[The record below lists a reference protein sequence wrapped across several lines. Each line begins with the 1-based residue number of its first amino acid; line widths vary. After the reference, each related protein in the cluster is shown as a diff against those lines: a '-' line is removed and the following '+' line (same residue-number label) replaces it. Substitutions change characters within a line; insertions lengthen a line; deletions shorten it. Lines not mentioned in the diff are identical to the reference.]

1 MGSSFV
7 KAADR
12 GITLVVSGNGDDGDE
27 SLFGDSD
34 SDDDTGDY
42 REMPQLVSSSK
53 EEGPPRANGGAFEC
67 PPPPTGYTLVNL
79 AGNVVDTIES
89 PHALRL
95 GEVLLRFLDSNG
107 LPFTGSKRAVFG
119 QQVAVV
125 DPKDSHV
132 HVGRTEE
139 VPLGGIIT
147 ICTLVDAAAC
157 D

>member
-1 MGSSFV
+1 
-7 KAADR
+7 
-12 GITLVVSGNGDDGDE
+12 
-27 SLFGDSD
+27 
-34 SDDDTGDY
+34 
-42 REMPQLVSSSK
+42 MPQLVSSSK

-79 AGNVVDTIES
+79 AGNEVDTIES

-125 DPKDSHV
+125 DPKDSSV